1 MASKPLEEA
10 KYIYLPTKNRRSRN
24 IHPMSNSK
32 RYFPGPQGTEAEVVV
47 PMTDFSII
55 DADRRLLPETA
66 REELKRRTLALR
78 SSLQSHS
85 FATGNKIAS
94 LLKLLH
100 DESTPTDKRLMLYG
114 GPTLNDFRITMD
126 IPQSSAIRRASPRT
140 PRELFELIGDRE
152 LGGNASNILRNEMHL
167 ARAGIGAKLHKVF
180 TPRDAYLDAW
190 MRPYLRKVGP
200 SFEFHELKGMKSRYG
215 AGFPYDDDSKKG
227 EQRFATNTPQ
237 DATVEAMRQHVING
251 RLNHCDFIVVSE
263 GIGELLKQYRI
274 EMTQLFNPTSSLHAE
289 SALEVLKRFRNRLGM
304 DEVFV
309 NDKEMDDWIRTME
322 NRLEMGARADLPE
335 ATFPTPF
342 RKKRGLTGIDTNA
355 ISLIN
360 TSHQRWLN
368 IMPPPET
375 DYITCHSSV
384 GCGPNGGQY
393 VFQCQGKHY
402 IGCADTPTQE
412 GARRLIES
420 VGKTNGVRP
429 DIKEVTGAGD
439 ASFTATIIS
448 KLYTPLED
456 ILRKRDPSLTTP
468 KLRIAAAAF
477 HAMLG
482 RVFGELSYRTK
493 ARDLSGVPYE
503 AFPRLFDTVLDKA
516 VAAAHTLT
524 NIPKRAP
531 QRVYEDR
538 EWEIH
543 FTMWELEQGGS
554 QEFQK

>member
-309 NDKEMDDWIRTME
+309 NDKEMDD
-322 NRLEMGARADLPE
+322 LLMG
-335 ATFPTPF
+335 
-342 RKKRGLTGIDTNA
+342 
-355 ISLIN
+355 
-360 TSHQRWLN
+360 
-368 IMPPPET
+368 
-375 DYITCHSSV
+375 V
-384 GCGPNGGQY
+384 
-393 VFQCQGKHY
+393 
-402 IGCADTPTQE
+402 
-412 GARRLIES
+412 
-420 VGKTNGVRP
+420 
-429 DIKEVTGAGD
+429 
-439 ASFTATIIS
+439 
-448 KLYTPLED
+448 
-456 ILRKRDPSLTTP
+456 
-468 KLRIAAAAF
+468 
-477 HAMLG
+477 
-482 RVFGELSYRTK
+482 
-493 ARDLSGVPYE
+493 
-503 AFPRLFDTVLDKA
+503 
-516 VAAAHTLT
+516 
-524 NIPKRAP
+524 
-531 QRVYEDR
+531 
-538 EWEIH
+538 
-543 FTMWELEQGGS
+543 
-554 QEFQK
+554 